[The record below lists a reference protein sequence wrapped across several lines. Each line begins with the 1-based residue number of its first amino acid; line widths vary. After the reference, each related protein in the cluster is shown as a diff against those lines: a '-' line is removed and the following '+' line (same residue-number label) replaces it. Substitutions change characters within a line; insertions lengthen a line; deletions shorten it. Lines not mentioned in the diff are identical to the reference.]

1 LKRRSTPARKEQTMT
16 DVLIHVHPD
25 LSAEM
30 RAKVEQ
36 DVQAL
41 GGVISACFAKKE
53 HPHAMM
59 VEYDPDAI
67 KGARI
72 LEAVKQYDPAAS
84 LVGL

>member
-1 LKRRSTPARKEQTMT
+1 MAMT

-25 LSAEM
+25 LPAET

-36 DVQAL
+36 EVKAL
-41 GGVISACFAKKE
+41 GGVISACFTKKE

-59 VEYDPDAI
+59 VEYDPDAV
-67 KGARI
+67 GDARI
-72 LEAVKQYDPAAS
+72 LEAVKHYDPAAT